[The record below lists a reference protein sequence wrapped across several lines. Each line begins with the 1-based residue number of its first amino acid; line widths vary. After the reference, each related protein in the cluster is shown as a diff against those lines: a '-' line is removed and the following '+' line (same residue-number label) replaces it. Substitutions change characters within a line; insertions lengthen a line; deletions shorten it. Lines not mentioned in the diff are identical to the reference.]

1 MPKLAIQNSQPSNA
15 PHDAATVNLD
25 VGSWRATLPRGDG
38 SSEMNEMHL
47 LIATAGRADL
57 LGSTLRSLAA
67 CDIPASLASVIVI
80 ENGPACGSELVCR
93 QSYGDLNVRY
103 AWTPEPNKSLALN
116 TALQQI
122 PDRSL
127 IVFSDDD
134 IRFTPK
140 TLLAFEQS
148 AANAAPNKFFGG
160 PFGCDYEVA
169 PPPWILPYLPL
180 SAIGWQPN
188 EKTFDP
194 RSGSF
199 LGFNWA
205 AYCYDIKRLGGF
217 DPNFGPGS
225 PTGATGQESN
235 MQRRMRAAGMTAQL
249 VPDAHVF
256 HFVPANRCS
265 IDWAVHRARRNGISR
280 GVAYR
285 NRSVPEIA
293 LSLWGYSIGLLTSTA
308 AKALTRSIPD
318 SRLHFHARYRQQKA
332 LGYFSGF
339 RTEPTAVATQRAA

>member
-1 MPKLAIQNSQPSNA
+1 
-15 PHDAATVNLD
+15 
-25 VGSWRATLPRGDG
+25 
-38 SSEMNEMHL
+38 MNEMHL

-57 LGSTLRSLAA
+57 LGSTLRSIAA
-67 CDIPASLASVIVI
+67 CEIPASLASVIVI
-80 ENGPACGSELVCR
+80 ENGPVCGSESVCR

-103 AWTPEPNKSLALN
+103 MWTPEPNKSRALN
-116 TALQQI
+116 TALEQI
-122 PDRSL
+122 SDQSL

-134 IRFTPK
+134 IRFTPQ
-140 TLLAFEQS
+140 TLVAFEH
-148 AANAAPNKFFGG
+148 AASKASPNRYFGG

-180 SAIGWQPN
+180 SAIGWQP
-188 EKTFDP
+188 EEATFDA
-194 RSGSF
+194 RNGSF

-205 AYCYDIKRLGGF
+205 AYCHDIKRLGGF

-235 MQRRMRAAGMTAQL
+235 MQRRMRAAGMTPQL
-249 VPDAHVF
+249 VSDAHVF

-285 NRSVPEIA
+285 NRSVAEIA
-293 LSLWGYSIGLLTSTA
+293 LNLWGYSIGLLTSTA
-308 AKALTRSIPD
+308 AKVLTSPLPD

-332 LGYFSGF
+332 LGYFNGF
-339 RTEPTAVATQRAA
+339 RTEPAEATRRAA

>member
-1 MPKLAIQNSQPSNA
+1 
-15 PHDAATVNLD
+15 
-25 VGSWRATLPRGDG
+25 
-38 SSEMNEMHL
+38 MNEMHL

-122 PDRSL
+122 PDHSL

-140 TLLAFEQS
+140 TLVAFEQS

-188 EKTFDP
+188 EEAFDP

-293 LSLWGYSIGLLTSTA
+293 LNLWGYSIGLLTSTA

>member
-1 MPKLAIQNSQPSNA
+1 
-15 PHDAATVNLD
+15 
-25 VGSWRATLPRGDG
+25 
-38 SSEMNEMHL
+38 MNEMHL

-122 PDRSL
+122 PDHSL

-140 TLLAFEQS
+140 TLVAFEQS

-293 LSLWGYSIGLLTSTA
+293 LNLWGYSIGLLTSTA

>member
-122 PDRSL
+122 PDHSL

-140 TLLAFEQS
+140 TLVAFEQS

-293 LSLWGYSIGLLTSTA
+293 LNLWGYSIGLLTSTA

>member
-1 MPKLAIQNSQPSNA
+1 MK
-15 PHDAATVNLD
+15 
-25 VGSWRATLPRGDG
+25 
-38 SSEMNEMHL
+38 EMHL

-57 LGSTLRSLAA
+57 LGSTLRSIAS
-67 CDIPASLASVIVI
+67 CEIPASLASVIVI

-103 AWTPEPNKSLALN
+103 MWTSEPNKSRALN
-116 TALQQI
+116 TAMEQI
-122 PDRSL
+122 SDQSL
-127 IVFSDDD
+127 IIFSDDD

-140 TLLAFEQS
+140 TLVAFEH
-148 AANAAPNKFFGG
+148 AASTAASNKYFGG
-160 PFGCDYEVA
+160 PFGCDYDVV

-188 EKTFDP
+188 EATFDACN
-194 RSGSF
+194 GSF

-205 AYCYDIKRLGGF
+205 AYCHDIKRLGGF

-225 PTGATGQESN
+225 PTDATGQESN
-235 MQRRMRAAGMTAQL
+235 MQRRMRAAGMTPQL
-249 VPDAHVF
+249 VPNAHVF

-285 NRSVPEIA
+285 NRSVAEIA
-293 LSLWGYSIGLLTSTA
+293 LNLWGYSIGLLTSTA
-308 AKALTRSIPD
+308 AKVLTSPIPD

-332 LGYFSGF
+332 LGYFNGF
-339 RTEPTAVATQRAA
+339 RAEPTTAMRHAA